1 MIKYLLISSLFINPL
16 SLDNKVMYESP
27 VATAQSQNDFVKP
40 LQKTSKNYTISYED
54 LKYQALYNCR
64 YSEAN
69 YDNELVIDQII
80 EIEKRHNLP
89 EGVRG
94 MMLAAACHE
103 SGFNPQARGDHKF
116 SKQGKAMALGLYQM
130 WAWWSNERRGYG
142 IDRTDVVQSTE
153 AYIAHV
159 KKQLPKAKKLCG
171 VKDVSR
177 QWVIAWATAIRKP
190 KKTGRC
196 YEAPKFYRRV
206 LKKWHKKIRKDVR
219 TYEQN
224 IFRNS
229 RIQRNQLNS

>member
-130 WAWWSNERRGYG
+130 WAWWSNKKRGYG

-219 TYEQN
+219 TYEQKKQ
-224 IFRNS
+224 S
-229 RIQRNQLNS
+229 GDCAC

>member
-196 YEAPKFYRRV
+196 YEAPKFYKRV

-224 IFRNS
+224 KRDGNCAC
-229 RIQRNQLNS
+229 

>member
-16 SLDNKVMYESP
+16 LLDNRVIYESP
-27 VATAQSQNDFVKP
+27 VATAQSQNDFVNP
-40 LQKTSKNYTISYED
+40 LQKTSKNYIISYED

-89 EGVRG
+89 DGVRG

-116 SKQGKAMALGLYQM
+116 SKKGKPMALGLYQM
-130 WAWWSNERRGYG
+130 WAWWSNEKRGYG
-142 IDRTDVVQSTE
+142 IDRTDVVESTE

-171 VKDVSR
+171 AKDTSR

-190 KKTGRC
+190 KKSGRC
-196 YEAPKFYRRV
+196 YEAPKFYKRV

-224 IFRNS
+224 KRDGNCAC
-229 RIQRNQLNS
+229 